1 MGRKIEFNHRGHF
14 KGQEHNNK
22 PWSLRR
28 DMMSLSC
35 WLWPEHYKPY
45 NSYHILV
52 LKNLHCTLIT
62 AWGRGCSTWGGML
75 NSSHKSVV
83 LCIKFLRHGIHRVF
97 SACANTPV
105 GYAYTKSKP
114 WPNPSDSFNISPS
127 FTPSFLSSLSLCCHF
142 YGVYLVILHT
152 LFNTFSQ
159 QKLKKK
165 CKTSSFTKNN
175 KPLPGTWFQHMSK
188 VSSFFSFFF

>member
-1 MGRKIEFNHRGHF
+1 MEFSRRGRF

-22 PWSLRR
+22 PLSLRR
-28 DMMSLSC
+28 DMMSLFC

-45 NSYHILV
+45 RSYHILV
-52 LKNLHCTLIT
+52 LCLKNLHCTLIT
-62 AWGRGCSTWGGML
+62 AWGRGWSSWGGML
-75 NSSHKSVV
+75 NSSHESVV
-83 LCIKFLRHGIHRVF
+83 LCIKFFRHGIHWVF

-142 YGVYLVILHT
+142 SGVYLVILHT

-159 QKLKKK
+159 EKEKKK
-165 CKTSSFTKNN
+165 CKASSFTKTINHFQVHGSSICRRS
-175 KPLPGTWFQHMSK
+175 PL
-188 VSSFFSFFF
+188 FFSFFFF